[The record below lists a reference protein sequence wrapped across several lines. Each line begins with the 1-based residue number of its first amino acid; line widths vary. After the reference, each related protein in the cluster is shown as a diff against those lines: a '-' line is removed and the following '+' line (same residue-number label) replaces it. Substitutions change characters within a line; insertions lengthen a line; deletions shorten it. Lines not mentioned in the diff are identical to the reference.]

1 MGQKKQ
7 YLLNTNSKRIHLA
20 SSKDGRC
27 KIESMRD
34 EYKIYF
40 DTLEEAQA
48 YPSAD
53 KPLAKKCAFCLKI
66 K

>member
-1 MGQKKQ
+1 MGNKKR

-27 KIESMRD
+27 KIKSMRD

-40 DTLEEAQA
+40 DTLEEALI

-53 KPLAKKCAFCLKI
+53 NPLAKKCAFCLKG